1 MYRMEVCNLSKSY
14 GKHRI
19 LEDVSYGV
27 REGEICGL
35 LGKNGSGKTTF
46 LKIIARLIPTRMYA
60 DKITMTDAKGRL
72 SAFVN
77 QPACYMNLRVIDNL
91 RLYAMLYIQNAHE
104 RDEAVKRAIQDFEL
118 RSMLKKKAGELSLG
132 MLQKV
137 KSAMTF
143 LSDADLLIFDEPF
156 NGLDMEATSL
166 VKEKMNAAKAC
177 GKSIIITSHQIEKLA
192 QICDS
197 FVVLHEGKL
206 TPIRTDALQKKG
218 LEEMY
223 SHIVEGGEDRVRAKR
238 MF

>member
-1 MYRMEVCNLSKSY
+1 MYRMKVCNLSKSY

-27 REGEICGL
+27 RAGKIYGL

-46 LKIIARLIPTRMYA
+46 LKIIARLTPIRMYA
-60 DKITMTDAKGRL
+60 DKVSMMDAKGRL
-72 SAFVN
+72 SAFID

-91 RLYAMLYIQNAHE
+91 RLYAMLHMKNPHKRE
-104 RDEAVKRAIQDFEL
+104 EAVQRMIRDFEL

-132 MLQKV
+132 MFQKV

-156 NGLDMEATSL
+156 NGLDMEATL
-166 VKEKMNAAKAC
+166 FIQEKMNAAKAC
-177 GKSIIITSHQIEKLA
+177 AKTIIITSHQIDKLV

-206 TPIRTDALQKKG
+206 TPIGTSALRKNS

-223 SHIVEGGEDRVRAKR
+223 SHIVEGGEEKCS
-238 MF
+238 